1 MDAREKLLGMQLHSE
16 LETHDTPAS
25 TNDDTPSNQLK
36 ETVAEKQATQEDIKQ
51 HLAGNAQVTDRE
63 KIAEKT
69 TDVLAETNIM
79 QTTQDAFS
87 HFSPPPETIP
97 TSQIPIPQRRRYKK
111 QTLKE
116 THLQRTYYI
125 EKEIVQI
132 IDYIVGEDLGGK
144 YRLVNDALRAFILQE
159 YPEYAHMLRK
169 EPN

>member
-1 MDAREKLLGMQLHSE
+1 MSKSFQSKLRKSMDAREKLLGIQLHSE

-36 ETVAEKQATQEDIKQ
+36 ETVAEKQATQ
-51 HLAGNAQVTDRE
+51 
-63 KIAEKT
+63 
-69 TDVLAETNIM
+69 DV
-79 QTTQDAFS
+79 FS